1 MISKIYIAHCE
12 QDEPLAQE
20 LARTL
25 WAVELESFSSLYRKA
40 RILPLGE
47 RIRFGIRQ
55 SDCFI
60 PILTQEGVGSLEVNQ
75 EIGLAV
81 GIDQLIIPLVEIG
94 VKLPVLIHHLQP
106 IVFFPE
112 AYEDALGKLI
122 QGIRELTKLDWLKI
136 KCPYCGEE
144 MTQYISPQ
152 EEVERALLAGT
163 HLGTRYSYCQK
174 NIHLD
179 PRTFRP
185 VLHQ

>member
-1 MISKIYIAHCE
+1 MISRIYIAHGE

-20 LARTL
+20 LARAL

-40 RILPLGE
+40 RILSLGE

-60 PILTQEGVGSLEVNQ
+60 PILTQEGARSPEVNQ

-81 GIDQLIIPLVEIG
+81 GADQLIIPLVEAGIE
-94 VKLPVLIHHLQP
+94 LPILIHHLQS
-106 IVFFPE
+106 IVFSPE

-122 QGIRELTKLDWLKI
+122 QNLRELTRLDWLKI

-152 EEVERALLAGT
+152 EEIERALLAGT
-163 HLGTRYSYCQK
+163 HLETRCSYCQK

-185 VLHQ
+185 VL